1 MNVYEIV
8 TEKLVAALE
17 RGTVPWRRPWRGAD
31 GAPRNMASGKEYR
44 GINSLLLGM
53 SGYDSPTWGTMN
65 QINAAGGR
73 VRRGERST
81 LVVFFK
87 QLELTRADADGE
99 EIVKHVP
106 MLRYYLV
113 WNTDQCDGLKLAP
126 RAGAAPAPV
135 EPLAAGLAVV
145 AGMPNTPRIVTG
157 GRACYMPGPDV
168 VEMPDAD
175 RFTGAPAYYST
186 LFHELTHSTGHESR
200 LNRKGITSVARFGDS
215 TYSREELVAEMG
227 AAFVCAASGIE
238 HDDEQ
243 SAAYLQCWIK
253 ALRGDSRLAVVA
265 AGQAQKAADY
275 ILNRP
280 NITGQSAGKGA

>member
-8 TEKLVAALE
+8 TGKLIAALE

-31 GAPRNMASGKEYR
+31 GAPRNMASGREYR
-44 GINSLLLGM
+44 GINALLLGLA
-53 SGYDSPTWGTMN
+53 GYSSPTWGTMN

-87 QLELTRADADGE
+87 KLELSRQDADGDE
-99 EIVKHVP
+99 VIKRVP

-113 WNTDQCDGLKLAP
+113 WNTDQCEGLKM
-126 RAGAAPAPV
+126 PAPTGGDPAPI
-135 EPLAAGLAVV
+135 EPIAAGLAVV
-145 AGMPNTPRIVTG
+145 AGMPNPPKIETG
-157 GRACYMPGPDV
+157 GRACYMPGPDI
-168 VEMPDAD
+168 VEMPAAD
-175 RFTGAPAYYST
+175 RFVSAPAYYST
-186 LFHELTHSTGHESR
+186 LFHELAHATGHESR
-200 LNRKGITSVARFGDS
+200 LNRKGIVGVARFGDP

-243 SAAYLQCWIK
+243 SAAYLKSWIT
-253 ALRGDSRLAVVA
+253 ALRGDHRMAVTA

-280 NITGQSAGKGA
+280 APAGHVA